1 MPGFSSKRRI
11 ELTQAFIYAPS
22 SRSFVQPARGAPP
35 RPLALALLTV
45 ALPRARPT
53 PLPFTPLL
61 LNMGAFL

>member
-35 RPLALALLTV
+35 RALALLTV